1 MLHLWGRRIC
11 LFLLLAGLL
20 VGSGSNRQTARV
32 RAGETADEPIWGR
45 KPVLAYFA
53 LTGRLAEDMRAG
65 ARLDADQFE
74 LVQSIARRESDAFKR
89 LAESSGQIIQ
99 DESLSISEKR
109 VRIEQ
114 SGYRLQVAQ
123 IITGGQIELKA
134 ALGVDTYDRLVDWIE
149 ARWQLERA
157 AHGDAQLSVTPAGKR
172 KVTVYAT
179 HYDSNGSY
187 AVALPDKCLKFANG
201 GSSICNGSG
210 FSTGQA
216 YSVRLSYDQSV
227 VVQAFDSGPWNVDDN
242 FWTRLDDPQPRR
254 LFTDLPM
261 GMPAAQAA
269 YFDDYND
276 GKDQFG
282 RTVTAPF
289 ALDLGD
295 HVGSDIGLNP
305 GMNDWVEVTFRW
317 TDGWD
322 ALQEQVVTLLEP
334 TSLQPPYTG
343 DMCITAWHRIFPLLE
358 DNGRAAYLTLNVDD
372 PAQSTNSAEWE
383 PVLPISGKYLVRAFV
398 PDHDPIDWLCPSLH
412 IPIDTADAE
421 YTIHHASGKTTV
433 SRNQGPMANQ
443 YLDLGTYQFE
453 SGDGARV
460 ELSDLNDEENLS
472 HTIAFSAMQFRQVL
486 PPATPTPTPLPSPTP
501 TPTPTPDPYL
511 RAGFGL
517 GEQNAAIQI
526 VVDTGNLQNPGLGQA
541 VVELQFD
548 PAVADATGCQA
559 DPDNLFDMGSCQPD
573 FDADGIF
580 PDAARLTAESA
591 GGAPG
596 NPLLA
601 RFTFQLVGAAGDF
614 SWLDVVP
621 IQLSAAGGGDIAAE
635 VYAGFLCITPC
646 RNVSLFPFTFNEG
659 E

>member
-1 MLHLWGRRIC
+1 MLHLWGRRIF

-201 GSSICNGSG
+201 GNSICNGSG

-282 RTVTAPF
+282 VL
-289 ALDLGD
+289 AL
-295 HVGSDIGLNP
+295 IARN
-305 GMNDWVEVTFRW
+305 
-317 TDGWD
+317 
-322 ALQEQVVTLLEP
+322 
-334 TSLQPPYTG
+334 
-343 DMCITAWHRIFPLLE
+343 
-358 DNGRAAYLTLNVDD
+358 
-372 PAQSTNSAEWE
+372 
-383 PVLPISGKYLVRAFV
+383 
-398 PDHDPIDWLCPSLH
+398 
-412 IPIDTADAE
+412 AD
-421 YTIHHASGKTTV
+421 
-433 SRNQGPMANQ
+433 
-443 YLDLGTYQFE
+443 F
-453 SGDGARV
+453 
-460 ELSDLNDEENLS
+460 
-472 HTIAFSAMQFRQVL
+472 
-486 PPATPTPTPLPSPTP
+486 
-501 TPTPTPDPYL
+501 
-511 RAGFGL
+511 
-517 GEQNAAIQI
+517 
-526 VVDTGNLQNPGLGQA
+526 
-541 VVELQFD
+541 
-548 PAVADATGCQA
+548 
-559 DPDNLFDMGSCQPD
+559 
-573 FDADGIF
+573 
-580 PDAARLTAESA
+580 
-591 GGAPG
+591 
-596 NPLLA
+596 
-601 RFTFQLVGAAGDF
+601 
-614 SWLDVVP
+614 
-621 IQLSAAGGGDIAAE
+621 
-635 VYAGFLCITPC
+635 
-646 RNVSLFPFTFNEG
+646 
-659 E
+659 